1 MKRRKIIG
9 AKVRLLCDI
18 QNRGGIKFH
27 KGEIGEIYGS
37 YNGYS
42 IQFSDNRAITR
53 VEKHKVVFI
62 EEEQ

>member
-18 QNRGGIKFH
+18 KNRGGVYFY

-42 IQFSDNRAITR
+42 IQFSGNRAITR
-53 VEKHKVVFI
+53 VEKYNVEFI
-62 EEEQ
+62 DD